1 MPMRYVDVIL
11 PLPLNAQYT
20 YALPDD
26 VDNGVQPGC
35 RVIVPFGNKKIYT
48 AIVMKVHD
56 RQPQGYQVKPV
67 MECLDVRPVL
77 LPMQI
82 KLWQWI
88 ADYYLSTMGE
98 VYKAALPSG
107 MKLESESKVVLVD
120 EFEADQRLTDKE
132 QAILDSLS
140 RTKGKEKNVQ
150 QLQRELG
157 NVHIMKVVRQLLD
170 KGAIR
175 MKEEVKRNYKPKT
188 ELCVRLAESFFSEK
202 AINEA
207 FDGLKRAPKQQD
219 LLMKYVE
226 MSALSAALHLK
237 NYKLLAEVK
246 RQDLLSAAGVNVS
259 VYTALTERGILQ
271 TYAREIARLPQTE
284 VQDVIGLSPLSDA
297 QQTALNSI
305 YASFNVHQT
314 VLLHGVTSSGKT
326 EIYIHLINRMLAQG
340 KQVLYLVPEIALTT
354 QLTARLYKVFGN
366 RMGVYH
372 SKFSDNERVE
382 IWQKQLSDHPY
393 DVLLGVRSSVFLPFR
408 NLGLIIVDEEHEP
421 TYKQQD
427 PAPRYHARNTALVLA
442 RMAGAKTLLGTATPA
457 LETYHHALDGKY
469 GLVELKERYRQVLLP
484 EIEVVD
490 IKELRRKRMMTGMF
504 SPRLLE
510 EIQKA
515 IAMRRQVILF
525 QNRRGYA
532 PVVECHTCG
541 WVPKCPNCDISL
553 TYHKGLHQL
562 TCHYCGF
569 VSPYPRA
576 CPACG
581 ETDLMYRGFGTE
593 KVEDDLKLLF
603 PEIRVARMDL
613 DTTRTRTGY
622 EHIISDFQLGK
633 TDVLIGTQMVTKGLD
648 FENVSVVG
656 ILNADTMLNQPDFR
670 SYERAFQMMAQV
682 AGRAG
687 RRQTRGLVIL
697 QTKSPDS
704 PVIAQVVNHDYLSLY
719 NEQMLERE
727 MFCYPPYCRLIY
739 VYMKHKD
746 NAVLEHLSGEMA
758 ACLRRALSTA
768 VLGPD
773 QPPVARI
780 QTLYIRKI
788 VLKIRPE
795 LDVAK
800 VKSYLLQLRQEMLSQ
815 TVYHSAV
822 IYYDADPM

>member
-1 MPMRYVDVIL
+1 MRYVDVTL
-11 PLPLNAQYT
+11 PLPLHAQYT

-26 VDNGVQPGC
+26 IGNTIQPGC

-48 AIVMKVHD
+48 AIVMKVHTE
-56 RQPQGYQVKPV
+56 QPQGYQVKNV
-67 MECLDVRPVL
+67 MECLDVEPIL
-77 LPMQI
+77 LPVQLR
-82 KLWQWI
+82 LWQWI
-88 ADYYLSTMGE
+88 ADYYLSALGD

-107 MKLESESKVVLVD
+107 MKLESESKIVLNED
-120 EFEADQRLTDKE
+120 FESDVHLTTRE
-132 QAILDSLS
+132 QAVLDSLIQ
-140 RTKGKEKNVQ
+140 TKDKEKTVQ

-157 NVHIMKVVRQLLD
+157 GGCIMRVLRQLLD
-170 KGAIR
+170 KGAIH
-175 MKEEVKRNYKPKT
+175 MKEEVRRSYKPKT
-188 ELCVRLAESFFSEK
+188 EQYVRLSESFFSEE
-202 AINEA
+202 ALNRA
-207 FDGLKRAPKQQD
+207 FDAVKRAPKQQE
-219 LLMKYVE
+219 LLLKYAE
-226 MSALSAALHLK
+226 LSALPAALHLN
-237 NYKLLAEVK
+237 NYQMLAEVRK
-246 RQDLLSAAGVNVS
+246 HDLLSAAGVAPA
-259 VYTALTERGILQ
+259 VYTALTERGVLQ
-271 TYAREIARLPQTE
+271 TYTCNIARLVQTE
-284 VQDVIGLSPLSDA
+284 MRDIIGLSPLSDA
-297 QQTALNSI
+297 QQIALDAI
-305 YASFNVHQT
+305 YKAFDTHQT

-326 EIYIHLINRMLAQG
+326 EVYIHLINQMIAKDR
-340 KQVLYLVPEIALTT
+340 QVLYLVPEIALTT
-354 QLTARLYKVFGN
+354 QLTSRLYKVFGD

-382 IWQKQLSDHPY
+382 IWQKQLSDKPY
-393 DVLLGVRSSVFLPFR
+393 DVLLGVRSSVFLPFQR
-408 NLGLIIVDEEHEP
+408 LGLVIVDEEHEQ

-442 RMAGAKTLLGTATPA
+442 HMTGAKTLLGTATPS
-457 LETYHHALDGKY
+457 LETYNNALEGKY

-490 IKELRRKRMMTGMF
+490 IKELQRKRRMTGMF

-510 EIQKA
+510 EIRKA
-515 IAMRRQVILF
+515 IEMRRQVILF

-532 PVVECHTCG
+532 PVIECHTCG
-541 WVPKCPNCDISL
+541 WVPKCPNCDVSL

-569 VSPYPRA
+569 VSPYPHR

-581 ETDLMYRGFGTE
+581 ETELLYKGFGTE

-622 EHIISDFQLGK
+622 EQIISDFQHGK

-670 SYERAFQMMAQV
+670 SYERAFQMMSQV

-687 RRQTRGLVIL
+687 RRQVRGLVIL

-704 PVIAQVVNHDYLSLY
+704 PVITQVVNHDYLSLY
-719 NEQMLERE
+719 REQMFERE
-727 MFCYPPYCRLIY
+727 QFCYPPYCRLIY
-739 VYMKHKD
+739 VYMKHRD
-746 NAVLEHLSGEMA
+746 SAILDRLAGEVAVR
-758 ACLRRALSTA
+758 LRKALGSV

-773 QPPVARI
+773 QPPVARV

-788 VLKIRPE
+788 VLKIGPG
-795 LDVAK
+795 LDIAK
-800 VKSYLLQLRQEMLSQ
+800 VRGYLLQLRQDMIDQ

>member
-1 MPMRYVDVIL
+1 MRYVDVTL
-11 PLPLNAQYT
+11 PLPLQAQYT
-20 YALPDD
+20 YALPGDLEYD
-26 VDNGVQPGC
+26 IQPGC

-48 AIVMKVHD
+48 AIVMRVHTE
-56 RQPQGYQVKPV
+56 QPQGYQVKTV
-67 MECLDVRPVL
+67 MECLDVHPVL
-77 LPMQI
+77 LPIQL

-88 ADYYLSTMGE
+88 ADYYLSTLGE
-98 VYKAALPSG
+98 VCKAALPSG
-107 MKLESESKVVLVD
+107 MKLESESKIVLNED
-120 EFEADQRLTDKE
+120 FEPDIHLTSREK
-132 QAILDSLS
+132 AVLDSLMQA
-140 RTKGKEKNVQ
+140 KDKEKSVQ
-150 QLQRELG
+150 QLQREVG
-157 NVHIMKVVRQLLD
+157 GGYIMRVVRQLLD
-170 KGAIR
+170 KGAIH
-175 MKEEVKRNYKPKT
+175 MKEEVRRSYRPKT
-188 ELCVRLAESFFSEK
+188 EQYVRLSESFFSE
-202 AINEA
+202 EA
-207 FDGLKRAPKQQD
+207 LNRAFESVKRAPKQQA

-226 MSALSAALHLK
+226 MSALPAALHLK
-237 NYKLLAEVK
+237 NYKLLAEVRK
-246 RQDLLSAAGVNVS
+246 QDLLSSAGAAPA
-259 VYTALTERGILQ
+259 VYSALKERGVLQ
-271 TYAREIARLPQTE
+271 TYTCNVARLPQAE
-284 VQDVIGLSPLSDA
+284 MRDIIGLSPLSDA
-297 QQTALNSI
+297 QQTALDGI
-305 YASFNVHQT
+305 CAAFNRHQT

-326 EIYIHLINRMLAQG
+326 EIYVHLINQMIAQG

-354 QLTARLYKVFGN
+354 QLTSRLYKVFGD

-382 IWQKQLSDHPY
+382 IWQKQLSDKPY
-393 DVLLGVRSSVFLPFR
+393 DVLLGVRSSVFLPFQ
-408 NLGLIIVDEEHEP
+408 NLGLVIVDEEHEP

-442 RMAGAKTLLGTATPA
+442 RMAGAKTLLGTATPS
-457 LETYHHALDGKY
+457 LETYHNALEGKY
-469 GLVELKERYRQVLLP
+469 GLVELKERYRQVMLP

-490 IKELRRKRMMTGMF
+490 IKELQRKRRMTGMF

-510 EIQKA
+510 EIRKA
-515 IAMRRQVILF
+515 MDMHRQVILF

-541 WVPKCPNCDISL
+541 WVPKCPNCDVSL

-569 VSPYPRA
+569 VSPYPRK

-581 ETDLMYRGFGTE
+581 ETELLYKGFGTE

-622 EHIISDFQLGK
+622 EQIISDFQQGR
-633 TDVLIGTQMVTKGLD
+633 TDILIGTQMVTKGLD

-670 SYERAFQMMAQV
+670 SYERAFQMMSQV

-687 RRQTRGLVIL
+687 RRQIRGLVIL

-704 PVIAQVVNHDYLSLY
+704 PVISQVVNHDYQSLY
-719 NEQMLERE
+719 KEQMYERE
-727 MFCYPPYCRLIY
+727 QFCYPPYCKLIY
-739 VYMKHKD
+739 VYMKHREST
-746 NAVLEHLSGEMA
+746 VLDRLAGEMA
-758 ACLRRALSTA
+758 MRLRAALGTV

-773 QPPVARI
+773 QPPVARV

-788 VLKIRPE
+788 VLKIGPG
-795 LDVAK
+795 LDMAK
-800 VKSYLLQLRQEMLSQ
+800 VRNYLLQLRQDMINQ